1 MPITSASAERNFST
15 LKRIKTYL
23 RNTTDEERL
32 SSLAIISIEKK
43 LLKNL
48 LIKEGK
54 YDEIINEFAK
64 KDRRIELSYK

>member
-1 MPITSASAERNFST
+1 
-15 LKRIKTYL
+15 L
-23 RNTTDEERL
+23 RNTTGEERL

-48 LIKEGK
+48 LIKDGK